1 MAVEN
6 KENLLK
12 KIELLRKDQADLMKL
27 KESLES
33 ELKNLDE
40 SATYIRDLNNEVN
53 SLHSKVI
60 GLIKEGRLSEFPDIQ
75 AEEPDEEKDAMSL
88 SEIEYENAAEELGSN
103 PRITFEN
110 SSIDVDE
117 YKIPDKFAPTSTL
130 SPKSTV
136 EEGVDVTQKGSR
148 FIFKRRL

>member
-1 MAVEN
+1 M
-6 KENLLK
+6 
-12 KIELLRKDQADLMKL
+12 D
-27 KESLES
+27 
-33 ELKNLDE
+33 
-40 SATYIRDLNNEVN
+40 NEVS

-88 SEIEYENAAEELGSN
+88 SEIECKNAAEELGSN
-103 PRITFEN
+103 PRFTRKT
-110 SSIDVDE
+110 SSTDIDE
-117 YKIPDKFAPTSTL
+117 YTIANNFAPTSTL

-148 FIFKRRL
+148 FTFKRRL